1 MIISCLN
8 LDAVILAKL
17 NTIHLDL
24 CVKILGLAAKV
35 AASAL

>member
-8 LDAVILAKL
+8 LDVEILAKL
-17 NTIHLDL
+17 NIIHLDL
-24 CVKILGLAAKV
+24 CAKILGLAAKV